1 MTLKSNSISP
11 IDLIHILIRTTHS
24 IQKEFSAQLATMDI
38 PVKISGPRLRILS
51 TVAECGSIRMK
62 DLADKLG
69 IQARTVTDFI
79 DALEKEQLLIR
90 CADPSDRR
98 VTRIELTELAKT
110 HLDAA
115 LEQQSLIA
123 NSILST
129 LTSEQQAQLHELLLA
144 LHANKPLSSDLTSI

>member
-1 MTLKSNSISP
+1 MTLKSNRISP
-11 IDLIHILIRTTHS
+11 IDIIHILIRTTHS
-24 IQKEFSAQLATMDI
+24 IQKEFSTQLATMDI

-51 TVAECGSIRMK
+51 TVAECGSVRMK

-115 LEQQSLIA
+115 LEQQSIIA

-129 LTSEQQAQLHELLLA
+129 LSSEQQAQLHELLLA
-144 LHANKPLSSDLTSI
+144 LLADKPLYSELTSI